1 MYVSGPYISHV
12 QAPLSN
18 LIPITFPNLFFSVE
32 SKAISSFFFLT
43 FSRISSNLRLIS
55 ISVYALGL
63 LSFFFFILI
72 YLIDITF

>member
-12 QAPLSN
+12 LAPLSN
-18 LIPITFPNLFFSVE
+18 LIPISFPNLFFSVE
-32 SKAISSFFFLT
+32 SKAISSFLT
-43 FSRISSNLRLIS
+43 FFRISSNLRLIS

>member
-12 QAPLSN
+12 LAPLSN
-18 LIPITFPNLFFSVE
+18 LSPITFPNLFFFVE
-32 SKAISSFFFLT
+32 SKAISSFFLT

-55 ISVYALGL
+55 ISVYAVGL